1 MKFEHRVVKCVVGE
15 IPVVLGLASTS
26 GDFSNHKPI
35 GLDGWYVTATILA
48 ADGNTVVLILE
59 REVE

>member
-1 MKFEHRVVKCVVGE
+1 MMKFEHKVVKCAVGD
-15 IPVVLGLASTS
+15 IPVVLGLRRPD
-26 GDFSNHKPI
+26 GDFGSKPI
-35 GLDGWYVTATILA
+35 GLEGWYVTATILA